1 MWYFIALVWVALVAG
16 IFWFH
21 GRARRK
27 ARGVRERELD
37 ALMLEAQGLVRRPAV
52 DPQPADPVIP
62 VQVAPLAATAS
73 GAYAKKSRLLDKAD
87 ALIYLL
93 LRTGL
98 PDHEIFAAL
107 TLADVLEP
115 AATLR
120 GFEREQA
127 TRRLAAQRLDF
138 VICDKSLQLVAVVLC
153 AQVADGGAA
162 QQAIESALRAGGI
175 RCVRLDAAALPRH
188 HQIRALIYDETTPTG
203 G

>member
-37 ALMLEAQGLVRRPAV
+37 ALMLEAQGLVRRPAL
-52 DPQPADPVIP
+52 DPQPADPAIS
-62 VQVAPLAATAS
+62 VQVAPPAATAS

-107 TLADVLEP
+107 TLADIS
-115 AATLR
+115 AGYITSDIQCTDNIAT
-120 GFEREQA
+120 QTHA
-127 TRRLAAQRLDF
+127 SS
-138 VICDKSLQLVAVVLC
+138 I
-153 AQVADGGAA
+153 QVATCD
-162 QQAIESALRAGGI
+162 
-175 RCVRLDAAALPRH
+175 V
-188 HQIRALIYDETTPTG
+188 TG
-203 G
+203 CTQTGTCSSTNVGCGQVGTCFD